1 MQSRSVWDSIVGALM
16 KSIARMI
23 CTTVIVLAMATPT
36 TGGGKMVVGWLEKA
50 RISPGNLL
58 VRAKLDT
65 GAKTCSLGVHS
76 LAEFTR
82 HGESW
87 VRFDVKNKYG
97 DKITL
102 EKKVQRL
109 VRIKRHGGELQNRPV
124 VLLGMCLGYLYKEI
138 EVNLVDRTDFNYPML
153 IARSFMAGSF
163 IVDPSAK
170 FTSPPSCTE
179 SQ

>member
-1 MQSRSVWDSIVGALM
+1 M
-16 KSIARMI
+16 KSIAVVI
-23 CTTVIVLAMATPT
+23 CTTVVVLIMAVPAS
-36 TGGGKMVVGWLEKA
+36 GGGKMVVGWLEKA

-82 HGESW
+82 HGEQW

-109 VRIKRHGGELQNRPV
+109 VRIKRHGVELQNRPV
-124 VLLGMCLGYLYKEI
+124 ILLGICLGYLYKEI

-153 IARSFMAGSF
+153 IGRSFMAGNF

-170 FTSPPSCTE
+170 FTSPPTCTE
-179 SQ
+179 SR